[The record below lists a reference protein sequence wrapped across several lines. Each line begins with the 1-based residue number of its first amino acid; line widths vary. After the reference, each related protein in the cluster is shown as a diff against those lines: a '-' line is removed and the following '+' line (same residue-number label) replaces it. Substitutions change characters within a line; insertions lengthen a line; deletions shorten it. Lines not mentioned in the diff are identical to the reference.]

1 MELSVNSSDTQSI
14 SETLLWY
21 KDPASDFNQALP
33 IGNGRIG
40 AMVFGGKNSETILIN
55 EDSLWSGGKRNRLNP
70 DSLQGF
76 KEVRKLLL
84 EGNMSEAENVAFK
97 KMQGVCP
104 DSRHY
109 MPLGEL
115 HIDMSLDSRPKD
127 YKRSLDLQK
136 AIASTE
142 FSVGDVHFS
151 RDVFVSAP
159 DNVLVVR
166 ICADSPSAVS
176 FSCRIDGCDDAFDD
190 NRPCA
195 SNMLKLTGGYGG
207 KNGTSRCC

>member
-1 MELSVNSSDTQSI
+1 MELSINSSDTQAI

-127 YKRSLDLQK
+127 YKRSLD
-136 AIASTE
+136 
-142 FSVGDVHFS
+142 
-151 RDVFVSAP
+151 
-159 DNVLVVR
+159 
-166 ICADSPSAVS
+166 
-176 FSCRIDGCDDAFDD
+176 
-190 NRPCA
+190 
-195 SNMLKLTGGYGG
+195 
-207 KNGTSRCC
+207 